1 MGKGQK
7 QQYTLQE
14 DMALRKGYRL
24 GLSNAQIAQEL
35 GRSERSVSRR
45 ITRLNLRTKGLD
57 AQRRTAASVRAWE
70 GVPKAERKARMAAV
84 ASKIEATVPPEHAD
98 FYKSLRAQKYTK
110 DEALGFIKDLDMKAK
125 QGVRHGR
132 RT

>member
-1 MGKGQK
+1 
-7 QQYTLQE
+7 
-14 DMALRKGYRL
+14 
-24 GLSNAQIAQEL
+24 
-35 GRSERSVSRR
+35 
-45 ITRLNLRTKGLD
+45 
-57 AQRRTAASVRAWE
+57 
-70 GVPKAERKARMAAV
+70 MAAV
-84 ASKIEATVPPEHAD
+84 ASNIEATVPPEHAD